1 MKKRILYIL
10 IFLIFL
16 IFSLS
21 LPIFILKSIQENAK
35 EILNTKE
42 KIKENL
48 DLFEEILKYK
58 KIMKEKQKEI
68 EQIQENILDL
78 NFPLSFVQFLEQK
91 TKELDV
97 KIEETPNL
105 SQIQKVKEKELSFF
119 SFSFSVSGEKE
130 KLLLFLKK
138 IENEKFLIEIEKVT
152 IFGENL
158 SKMSISGKVFGK

>member
-16 IFSLS
+16 IFFLS